1 MGIKEDYGY
10 KKAGFEEEKEKIR
23 SKKRKEIL
31 PTLTAMQK
39 YPHPGQQWCLTMCD
53 RWASQRTMRGT
64 RLDGR
69 IVSPFTVR
77 LVQALSWQTVQ
88 ERLEL
93 EMWFHSHRHTHTQLY
108 CYPNLQETNL
118 NITDI

>member
-1 MGIKEDYGY
+1 MVIKEDYGY
-10 KKAGFEEEKEKIR
+10 KKAGEEKQKIR

-31 PTLTAMQK
+31 STLTAMQK

-69 IVSPFTVR
+69 IVSPFIVR
-77 LVQALSWQTVQ
+77 LVQALSWQKVQ
-88 ERLEL
+88 ERQEL
-93 EMWFHSHRHTHTQLY
+93 EMWIHSHTNTHTVML
-108 CYPNLQETNL
+108 PRSTRNINL
-118 NITDI
+118 NISDI